1 MKDMSYKVIRDMIVV
16 ENKEELKSFINQRIR
31 IERNPNCNLNDI
43 DVSRVTDMS
52 ELFMN
57 SAFNGD
63 ISQWNVSNVRDME
76 RMFSHSI
83 FKGDLSKWDVSNV
96 RNMSGM
102 FHDSLLEGSEP
113 ERYKK

>member
-1 MKDMSYKVIRDMIVV
+1 MIVV
-16 ENKEELKSFINQRIR
+16 NNKEELKSLINQRIR

-63 ISQWNVSNVRDME
+63 ISKWNVSRVENMYY
-76 RMFSHSI
+76 MFYNSN
-83 FKGDLSKWDVSNV
+83 FTGDLSK
-96 RNMSGM
+96 
-102 FHDSLLEGSEP
+102 
-113 ERYKK
+113 

>member
-1 MKDMSYKVIRDMIVV
+1 MIVV
-16 ENKEELKSFINQRIR
+16 NNKEELKSFISQRIR
-31 IERNPNCNLNDI
+31 IERNPNCNLSDI

-63 ISQWNVSNVRDME
+63 ISDWDVSNVEDMSF
-76 RMFSHSI
+76 MFYNSN
-83 FKGDLSKWDVSNV
+83 FTGDLSKWDVRNV

-102 FHDSLLEGSEP
+102 FYDSPLEGNEP
-113 ERYKK
+113 DWWRVGLKQLI